1 MQSTLTFLI
10 HSRSFTQCL
19 LVTSLFIYCFLSATL
34 QLPQFSCKFFSR
46 SEKRLRPREE
56 KRKESTHSEI
66 QRVFISLSR
75 ASHQFISISFFVALP
90 IKNTVSHA
98 DKFFVTSEYTD
109 LYLLLMSAV
118 MRTSTSEQKELTE
131 LTELF
136 LSTLYIVFIVSQKVF
151 FIQK

>member
-1 MQSTLTFLI
+1 MP
-10 HSRSFTQCL
+10 SRYFSL
-19 LVTSLFIYCFLSATL
+19 RLVLFICHAPTPSIFLQVFLALWETL
-34 QLPQFSCKFFSR
+34 AAAGI
-46 SEKRLRPREE
+46 EAKREHAPLEA
-56 KRKESTHSEI
+56 HSEI

-118 MRTSTSEQKELTE
+118 MRTSISEQKE